1 MKAPGVRRL
10 MGLTVV
16 LAGLAAYASSFGGP
30 FTYDDAG
37 SILEN
42 RSIRHLG
49 DLGAVLH
56 PPFAGGQTVGGR
68 PILNLSLALNYAIS
82 GPAVWSYHAG
92 NLLIHLLAGLALFGI
107 VRRTLERAP
116 GDGGP
121 LPPAVLGGL
130 VALLWTVHPLQTE
143 AVTYTIQ
150 RAESLMGLFFLLTL
164 YSFIRHAESPP
175 GAGGARAAWAVAAVA
190 ACAAGMATKEV
201 MVAAPLLVLLYDRAF
216 LAGSFRGAWAARRGC
231 HGGLAATWLLLGALM
246 LGTHNRGGSIGFGN
260 GVPWWAYA
268 LTQFP
273 ALVRYLRLSVWP
285 HPLIFDYG
293 TFWIRGAGEV
303 VPAAVMIGLLLGLTV
318 AATCGRRHRAL
329 GFLGCWFFLILAP
342 TSSVIPGT
350 TQMIVEHRMYLP
362 LAAVWALLVLAL
374 AEAARRAGGR
384 VILVCCAVCLPL
396 AAAYGILTFR
406 RNAVYGSDLRLWRDT
421 VARRPAAARPHGYL
435 GAVLLK
441 SGDAAGAWEQ
451 YATAARLDPGYPQAH
466 NGLGTLLLRAGR
478 TDEAIAEYLRAVATA
493 PRYAEAQYNLGLALL
508 AAGRAD
514 EAVAH
519 ERAALAARP
528 DYPDALNT
536 LGSAF
541 FKLGQPA
548 AAATS
553 YQQAV
558 ALEPADAASRNNFGI
573 ALAHAG
579 RLREAAAQLQEA
591 VRLRP
596 GDAAIRES
604 LARVQAARDA
614 AAP

>member
-1 MKAPGVRRL
+1 VRRL
-10 MGLTVV
+10 ASLVLV
-16 LAGLAAYASSFGGP
+16 LAGLAAYADSLGGP

-49 DLGAVLH
+49 DLGAVLR
-56 PPFAGGQTVGGR
+56 PPASGGQTVGGR
-68 PILNLSLALNYAIS
+68 PFLNLSLAVNYALS
-82 GPAVWSYHAG
+82 GTAVWSYHLG
-92 NLLIHLLAGLALFGI
+92 NVLIHLGAGLLLAAIL
-107 VRRTLERAP
+107 RRTLERA
-116 GDGGP
+116 GR
-121 LPPAVLGGL
+121 PPVAAAVLGGL

-150 RAESLMGLFFLLTL
+150 RAESLMGLCYLLTL
-164 YSFIRHAESPP
+164 YSFLRYAETPAAAP
-175 GAGGARAAWAVAAVA
+175 GRRAGWAMAAVA

-201 MVAAPLLVLLYDRAF
+201 MVSAPLIVLLYDRTF

-231 HGGLAATWLLLGALM
+231 HLALAATWLLLGALM

-268 LTQFP
+268 LTQFL
-273 ALVRYLRLSVWP
+273 ALVRYLWLSVWP
-285 HPLIFDYG
+285 HPLVFDYG
-293 TFWIRGAGEV
+293 TFWIHGAGEV
-303 VPAAVMIGLLLGLTV
+303 LPAAAVILLLLGLTV
-318 AATCGRRHRAL
+318 AAVCGRRHRAL
-329 GFLGCWFFLILAP
+329 GFLGAWFFLILAP
-342 TSSVIPGT
+342 TSSLVPGT

-362 LAAVWALLVLAL
+362 LAAVLTLLVLGL
-374 AEAARRAGGR
+374 AAAIERGRGR
-384 VILVCCAVCLPL
+384 VLLGGGIVFLPV
-396 AAAYGILTFR
+396 AAAYGALTFR
-406 RNAVYGSDLRLWRDT
+406 RNAVYGSDLLLWRDT
-421 VARRPAAARPHGYL
+421 VAQRPEAARPHGYL

-441 SGDAAGAWEQ
+441 RGDTSGAWAEYQ
-451 YATAARLDPGYPQAH
+451 TAARIDPDYPQAH

-478 TDEAIAEYLRAVATA
+478 TGEAIAEYRRAVAAA

-508 AAGRAD
+508 AAGQAE

-519 ERAALAARP
+519 ERAALAGRP

-536 LGSAF
+536 LGNAL

-548 AAATS
+548 AAAAS
-553 YQQAV
+553 FGQAV

-579 RLREAAAQLQEA
+579 RLQEAVAQLEEA

-604 LARVQAARDA
+604 LARVQAAREA
-614 AAP
+614 GGP